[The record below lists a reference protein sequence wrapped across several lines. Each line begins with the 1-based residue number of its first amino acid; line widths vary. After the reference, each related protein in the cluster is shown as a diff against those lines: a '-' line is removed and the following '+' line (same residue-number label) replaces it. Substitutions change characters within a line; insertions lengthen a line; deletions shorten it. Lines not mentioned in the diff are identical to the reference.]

1 MGIQE
6 IKPVL
11 KLDKPIYVGFS
22 VLELSKLFMYDFH
35 YNYVKRKYNTKL
47 LLTDTDNLVYEIKT
61 DDVYEAFYKDKH
73 FLNLSNYP
81 KIQFFEPDNEKVIG
95 KMKDESMGKINDEF
109 IGLKSKMHSMKNV
122 DGKENKTGKGIDQN
136 VVKNTNHEEYINVLF
151 NKKVMRHNMKR
162 IQSKL
167 HKIGIDDINTL
178 AFFHKDIRYQ

>member
-1 MGIQE
+1 MGIHE

-73 FLNLSNYP
+73 F
-81 KIQFFEPDNEKVIG
+81 
-95 KMKDESMGKINDEF
+95 
-109 IGLKSKMHSMKNV
+109 
-122 DGKENKTGKGIDQN
+122 
-136 VVKNTNHEEYINVLF
+136 
-151 NKKVMRHNMKR
+151 
-162 IQSKL
+162 
-167 HKIGIDDINTL
+167 
-178 AFFHKDIRYQ
+178 

>member
-1 MGIQE
+1 MFHKYYLVKIFVGIHE

-73 FLNLSNYP
+73 F
-81 KIQFFEPDNEKVIG
+81 
-95 KMKDESMGKINDEF
+95 
-109 IGLKSKMHSMKNV
+109 
-122 DGKENKTGKGIDQN
+122 
-136 VVKNTNHEEYINVLF
+136 
-151 NKKVMRHNMKR
+151 
-162 IQSKL
+162 
-167 HKIGIDDINTL
+167 
-178 AFFHKDIRYQ
+178 